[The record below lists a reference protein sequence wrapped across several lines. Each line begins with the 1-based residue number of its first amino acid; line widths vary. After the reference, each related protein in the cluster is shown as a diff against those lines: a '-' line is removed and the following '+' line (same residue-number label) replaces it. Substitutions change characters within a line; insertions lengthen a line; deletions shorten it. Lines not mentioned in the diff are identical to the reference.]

1 MLDKIKIQ
9 IFHFEKKYLLE
20 EMIKIFLRPDQY
32 VLVSEDYVQQ
42 DGETFLVFNKEN
54 FSDKNQIKRQ
64 IYDQLSALT
73 GVYPQW
79 GILTGIRPVKLTGE
93 IYEKVGSENAVLQIL
108 MSEYYLTEEKAK
120 LLIEMYFH
128 QQRTCGKAVP
138 KSAGVYI
145 GIPFCPTRCVY
156 CSFAS
161 NQVAESEIARYFEAL
176 LKEIT
181 YVGRRMQECGIT
193 AETIYIGGGTP
204 TTLSAEQLRILLQT
218 IKQNFDLTALR
229 ELTVEAGRPD
239 TITSEKLMV
248 LKEAGVD
255 RISINP
261 QSMHEKTLER
271 IGRNHKPEDII
282 SAFEM
287 AKKHRFN
294 SINADLIAGL
304 PDESAED
311 FARSL
316 KEIIALGPDNITV
329 HCLAVKRASR
339 LVDID
344 KDFHYKQADL
354 VSEQLSE
361 SRQILK
367 DAGYIPYYLYR
378 QKHMAG
384 AFENTGYC
392 KKDKDCIYNVRIMD
406 EHQTIIALGA
416 GGITKVYYPEE
427 NRLERVPN
435 VTNYQEYIARIEE
448 MLDRKEKN
456 LFMEV
461 EKWQS

>member
-9 IFHFEKKYLLE
+9 IFHFEKRYLLE

-32 VLVSEDYVQQ
+32 VLVPEDYVQQ
-42 DGETFLVFNKEN
+42 DGEILLVINKEN

-64 IYDQLSALT
+64 IYNQLSALT
-73 GVYPQW
+73 GAYPQW

-93 IYEKVGSENAVLQIL
+93 IYEKVGSEHAVIQIL
-108 MSEYYLTEEKAK
+108 MDEYYLTAEKAK

-128 QQRTCGKAVP
+128 QQQSCGKAAP

-161 NQVAESEIARYFEAL
+161 NQVADSEIARYFEAL
-176 LKEIT
+176 LKEIS
-181 YVGRRMQECGIT
+181 YVGKRMQECGIT

-204 TTLSAEQLRILLQT
+204 TTLSAEQLRILLKT
-218 IKQNFDLTALR
+218 VKQNFDLTGLR

-239 TITSEKLMV
+239 TITAEKLAA
-248 LKEAGVD
+248 LKEAGVE

-271 IGRNHKPEDII
+271 IGRNHKPQDII
-282 SAFEM
+282 GAFEM
-287 AKKHRFN
+287 ADKYEFS

-304 PDESAED
+304 PGESTED
-311 FARSL
+311 FVKSL
-316 KEIIALGPDNITV
+316 KEIIALAPENITV

-344 KDFHYKQADL
+344 KDFHYKQAER
-354 VSEQLSE
+354 VAEQLNA
-361 SRQILK
+361 SREMLK
-367 DAGYIPYYLYR
+367 EAGYIPYYLYR

-435 VTNYQEYIARIEE
+435 VTNYQEYIARIDE

>member
-181 YVGRRMQECGIT
+181 YVGRRMQE
-193 AETIYIGGGTP
+193 
-204 TTLSAEQLRILLQT
+204 
-218 IKQNFDLTALR
+218 
-229 ELTVEAGRPD
+229 
-239 TITSEKLMV
+239 
-248 LKEAGVD
+248 
-255 RISINP
+255 
-261 QSMHEKTLER
+261 
-271 IGRNHKPEDII
+271 
-282 SAFEM
+282 
-287 AKKHRFN
+287 
-294 SINADLIAGL
+294 
-304 PDESAED
+304 
-311 FARSL
+311 
-316 KEIIALGPDNITV
+316 
-329 HCLAVKRASR
+329 
-339 LVDID
+339 
-344 KDFHYKQADL
+344 
-354 VSEQLSE
+354 
-361 SRQILK
+361 
-367 DAGYIPYYLYR
+367 
-378 QKHMAG
+378 
-384 AFENTGYC
+384 
-392 KKDKDCIYNVRIMD
+392 
-406 EHQTIIALGA
+406 
-416 GGITKVYYPEE
+416 
-427 NRLERVPN
+427 
-435 VTNYQEYIARIEE
+435 
-448 MLDRKEKN
+448 
-456 LFMEV
+456 
-461 EKWQS
+461 

>member
-1 MLDKIKIQ
+1 
-9 IFHFEKKYLLE
+9 
-20 EMIKIFLRPDQY
+20 
-32 VLVSEDYVQQ
+32 
-42 DGETFLVFNKEN
+42 
-54 FSDKNQIKRQ
+54 
-64 IYDQLSALT
+64 
-73 GVYPQW
+73 
-79 GILTGIRPVKLTGE
+79 
-93 IYEKVGSENAVLQIL
+93 
-108 MSEYYLTEEKAK
+108 
-120 LLIEMYFH
+120 
-128 QQRTCGKAVP
+128 
-138 KSAGVYI
+138 
-145 GIPFCPTRCVY
+145 
-156 CSFAS
+156 
-161 NQVAESEIARYFEAL
+161 
-176 LKEIT
+176 
-181 YVGRRMQECGIT
+181 MQECGIT

-287 AKKHRFN
+287 AKKHGFN

-344 KDFHYKQADL
+344 KDFHYKTWHRLD
-354 VSEQLSE
+354 
-361 SRQILK
+361 
-367 DAGYIPYYLYR
+367 DAR
-378 QKHMAG
+378 
-384 AFENTGYC
+384 
-392 KKDKDCIYNVRIMD
+392 
-406 EHQTIIALGA
+406 
-416 GGITKVYYPEE
+416 
-427 NRLERVPN
+427 
-435 VTNYQEYIARIEE
+435 
-448 MLDRKEKN
+448 
-456 LFMEV
+456 
-461 EKWQS
+461 